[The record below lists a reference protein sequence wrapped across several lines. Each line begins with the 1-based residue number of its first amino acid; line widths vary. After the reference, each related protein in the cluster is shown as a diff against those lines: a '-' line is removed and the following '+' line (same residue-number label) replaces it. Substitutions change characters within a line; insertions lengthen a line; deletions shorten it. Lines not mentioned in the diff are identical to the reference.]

1 MLYPGEATAETA
13 ETQQAPEEKGYRR
26 IFPMSPWR
34 DPTPIADS
42 QIGLTQIVR
51 VAELQLRDD
60 GASWRFTVA
69 VAQIKAGSVSIPNRV
84 ANQI

>member
-1 MLYPGEATAETA
+1 
-13 ETQQAPEEKGYRR
+13 
-26 IFPMSPWR
+26 MSPWR
-34 DPTPIADS
+34 DPTPIAGS